1 MKKEI
6 NATRFIQF
14 TNTNETRIM
23 DAFFFR
29 DIKKEGFLPVI
40 ELKYFEIISGNPRNL
55 SFNMTYTHSMDFLTH
70 SPSYDIFY
78 FQSDLNNQNKWHINE
93 KIIKPLHYLTEWTL
107 KIESTDNLPFNVRLY
122 YSLVGQ
128 IEIPENSM
136 AILSK

>member
-14 TNTNETRIM
+14 TNTNETRII

-29 DIKKEGFLPVI
+29 DIKKEGFLPAI
-40 ELKYFEIISGNPRNL
+40 ELEYFEIISGNPRNL
-55 SFNMTYTHSMDFLTH
+55 SFNMTYRHSMDLLTH

-78 FQSDLNNQNKWHINE
+78 FQRDLNNQNKWHIND
-93 KIIKPLHYLTEWTL
+93 KTIQPLLHKTDRTL
-107 KIESTDNLPFNVRLY
+107 KIESSDNLPFNVRLY
-122 YSLVGQ
+122 YSLVGE

-136 AILSK
+136 VILSK